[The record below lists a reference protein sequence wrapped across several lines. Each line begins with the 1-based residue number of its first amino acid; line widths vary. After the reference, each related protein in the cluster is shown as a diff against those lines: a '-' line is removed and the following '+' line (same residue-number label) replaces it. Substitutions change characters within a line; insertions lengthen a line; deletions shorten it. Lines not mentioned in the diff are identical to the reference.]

1 MSKALKEYEKVS
13 DYIIELIRTGKLE
26 IGSKLPPERMLANE
40 LGISRNSTREA
51 LRNLENMGIIE
62 CRQGSGSYVTCEI
75 SKVLSS
81 MLSVMFSLE
90 NITIVELN
98 EFRKAIDKMVC
109 AMLIDRYE
117 DLTWLIE
124 EATELLDKE
133 VESQDEESDIDNQFH
148 FMLIDA
154 KE

>member
-1 MSKALKEYEKVS
+1 MGCIMSKALREYEKVS
-13 DYIIELIRTGKLE
+13 EYIIELIRTGKLE

-90 NITIVELN
+90 NITIAELN
-98 EFRKAIDKMVC
+98 EFRKAID
-109 AMLIDRYE
+109 
-117 DLTWLIE
+117 
-124 EATELLDKE
+124 
-133 VESQDEESDIDNQFH
+133 
-148 FMLIDA
+148 
-154 KE
+154 